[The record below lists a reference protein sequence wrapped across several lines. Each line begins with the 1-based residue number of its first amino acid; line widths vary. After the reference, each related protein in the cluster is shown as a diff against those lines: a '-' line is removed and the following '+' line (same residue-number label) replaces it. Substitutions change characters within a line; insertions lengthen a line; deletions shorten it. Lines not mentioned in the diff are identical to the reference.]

1 MRPRVPVA
9 GKRAAWPPQPWIA
22 LIARTAIESVRTVG
36 VEEAPGGSGGP
47 LLVSHKSLVDPAGKL
62 NRPAQEPKLK
72 GFKAVD
78 DGLGQG
84 LAASTPQEGGS
95 YGRAEMP
102 QAGLKGDAPAGEL
115 GAPGEEVALGL
126 GDPMLDGTNRGGGGV
141 HLNTPARHVN
151 DTGDAE
157 GSPLTVQDVKA
168 VGEVGPRLLEGGAV
182 SKEAEAARLPIQG
195 VVARA

>member
-1 MRPRVPVA
+1 MA

-95 YGRAEMP
+95 YGRVETP

-126 GDPMLDGTNRGGGGV
+126 GDPMLDGTSRGGGGV
-141 HLNTPARHVN
+141 HLNTQDRHVY
-151 DTGDAE
+151 DTRDAE
-157 GSPLTVQDVKA
+157 GSPLTVQDKKPSVRSA
-168 VGEVGPRLLEGGAV
+168 CACWR
-182 SKEAEAARLPIQG
+182 AARL
-195 VVARA
+195 ARRQRLPGFQPRELSPRA